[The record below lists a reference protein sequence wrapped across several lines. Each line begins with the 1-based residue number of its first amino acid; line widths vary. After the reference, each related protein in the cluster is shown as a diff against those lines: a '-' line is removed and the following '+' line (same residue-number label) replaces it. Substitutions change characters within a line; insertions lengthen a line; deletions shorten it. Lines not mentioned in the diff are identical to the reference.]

1 MNTLR
6 NPLVKWETYSPVS
19 FGLEDMFRRLDA
31 FQDSS
36 ASNYPPY
43 NIVKID
49 DVTQQLEIAL
59 AGFSRDEIE
68 VAVEKNIL
76 TVSTNSEGSDGRE
89 YTHKGLARRTFAR
102 NWQLSDD
109 TVVENVTYVDGLLS
123 IDIRKEVPE
132 EQKRR
137 LLPIS

>member
-1 MNTLR
+1 MN
-6 NPLVKWETYSPVS
+6 NLVRWETYNPVS
-19 FGLEDMFRRLDA
+19 FNLEDMFKRLDS

-36 ASNYPPY
+36 TNNYPPY
-43 NIVKID
+43 NIVKVD
-49 DVTQQLEIAL
+49 EVTQQLEIAL

-76 TVSTNSEGSDGRE
+76 SVSTNTERTDARE

-109 TVVENVTYVDGLLS
+109 TIVEQVNYVDGLLS
-123 IDIRKEVPE
+123 INIRKEVPE
-132 EQKRR
+132 AQKRR

>member
-1 MNTLR
+1 MNNALAR
-6 NPLVKWETYSPVS
+6 WETYSPVQ
-19 FGLEDMFRRLDA
+19 FGLEDMFKRLDA

-43 NIVKID
+43 NIIKID

-76 TVSTNSEGSDGRE
+76 TVSTNKVDGTDGRE
-89 YTHKGLARRTFAR
+89 YTHKGLASRTFAR

-109 TVVENVTYVDGLLS
+109 AVVEEVTYVDGLLS
-123 IDIRKEVPE
+123 INIRKEVPE
-132 EQKRR
+132 AQKRR

>member
-1 MNTLR
+1 MNNLAR
-6 NPLVKWETYSPVS
+6 WETYSPVQ
-19 FGLEDMFRRLDA
+19 FGLEDMFKRLDA

-43 NIVKID
+43 NIVRID

-68 VAVEKNIL
+68 VAVEKDVL
-76 TVSTNSEGSDGRE
+76 TVLTNQKEADGRE
-89 YTHKGLARRTFAR
+89 YCHKGLARRTFAR

-123 IDIRKEVPE
+123 INLRKEVPE
-132 EQKRR
+132 EHKRK